1 MALRKWPSVA
11 VIVLAAV
18 IGASVT
24 ACLPWSATDA
34 LPGSKTDAAD
44 GLSIDRNVRV
54 LATTDFGSETLLDET
69 LPLEPGMSALD
80 ALQLVADVG
89 TLYGG
94 GFVDS
99 INGVGPDRIAG
110 QSANAGWFYFVNGIM
125 ANGAAGGYVLR
136 PGDVEH
142 WDHHDWTFRQL
153 VSAGIGCFPSAFV
166 HGYGGTIYPTV
177 VAYGDSYAAE
187 ADDLAAVL
195 EGAGAL
201 GVQRLPIAQL
211 LPEHRESSNLVIVA
225 GSTAGPVVELNQHW
239 DRLGLFAQFVDS
251 GLQTYAGSGAEAG
264 KYFDGVGLLQAMQS
278 PWNPSGVGVCEN
290 VVLLVSGNDADGVR
304 AAAGALAEGHEAMT
318 HWCAAVVLGGE
329 AHRIPSAGD

>member
-1 MALRKWPSVA
+1 MALSYRSSVA
-11 VIVLAAV
+11 VIVLAV
-18 IGASVT
+18 VVSTSVT
-24 ACLPWSATDA
+24 ACLPRSAVDAPPVSNTDSGA
-34 LPGSKTDAAD
+34 
-44 GLSIDRNVRV
+44 GLSVDRSVRV
-54 LATTDFGSETLLDET
+54 LATTDFGAEMLLDET

-80 ALQLVADVG
+80 ALQRVADVG

-99 INGVGPDRIAG
+99 INGVGPGRTAG
-110 QSANAGWFYFVNGIM
+110 QSKNAGWFYSVNGVM
-125 ANGAAGGYVLR
+125 ANGAAGGYTLR

-142 WDHHDWTFRQL
+142 WDHHDWTFRQF

-166 HGYGGTIYPTV
+166 HGYDGTVYPTV

-195 EGAGAL
+195 EEAGAL
-201 GVQRLPIAQL
+201 GVQRLPVSQL
-211 LPEHRESSNLVIVA
+211 LPGHRESGNLVLVA
-225 GSTAGPVVELNQHW
+225 DSTAGPVVELNQQW

-251 GLQTYAGSGAEAG
+251 ALQTYTGSGAESER
-264 KYFDGVGLLQAMQS
+264 YLDGVGLLQAMQS

-290 VVLLVSGNDADGVR
+290 VVVLVSGSDTDGVR

-318 HWCAAVVLGGE
+318 YWCAAVVCDGE